1 VLPTGQGAR
10 LDLRWSEPYIVNQM
24 MRRRISRF
32 LVFTIFAFWTTAG
45 AHAFSLGLGGTGTLT
60 MSAGQGFGPKLQ
72 YGGGLSIDFVFP
84 ILAWLR
90 LDASIEGFTVA
101 PSDISGGFLYRGY
114 SGGAV
119 AVMVQAEAKLAASPG
134 LGVFRWGGGLGAAG
148 ALPSYWYTTL
158 AFFYPELR
166 AEALLDWEPAA
177 LPRFTFGLSI
187 PVRVQLRRDLDYS
200 ACAGLGLGVSYRLGG
215 A

>member
-1 VLPTGQGAR
+1 MKWRQA
-10 LDLRWSEPYIVNQM
+10 
-24 MRRRISRF
+24 SRT
-32 LVFTIFAFWTTAG
+32 LVFTILAFWTTASVQ
-45 AHAFSLGLGGTGTLT
+45 AFSLGLAGTGTVT

-72 YGGGLSIDFVFP
+72 YGGGFSIDFVFP
-84 ILAWLR
+84 ILEWLQ

-101 PSDISGGFLYRGY
+101 PSDVSGGFLYRGY

-119 AVMVQAEAKLAASPG
+119 AIMVQAGTTIVSSSG
-134 LGVFRWGGGLGAAG
+134 LGLIRLGGGLGAAA

-166 AEALLDWEPAA
+166 AEALVDWEPAG
-177 LPRFTFGLSI
+177 LPRLDFQLSV
-187 PVRVQLRRDLDYS
+187 PVRMQLRRDLDYS
-200 ACAGLGLGVSYRLGG
+200 ACMGIGIGVLYRLGG